1 MTAGSVVSST
11 IISIIIV
18 VIVIDTVDYDVQPKV
33 I

>member
-18 VIVIDTVDYDVQPKV
+18 VIIIDTVDYDVQPKV